1 MKTKVISVRLR
12 LEDLQSCF
20 DLCNSVRCP
29 TDIASTAISRA
40 LSILL
45 QNLRSSKALPTHT
58 EPTLLENSLSFK
70 EKLLSISLGDGEIEK
85 DIEVEKERDIEKER
99 EEHLPMFEEDILHDA
114 YTSEPDLSLDREL
127 EDEITKQI
135 RLIEMEE
142 EIDLLSKILIT

>member
-1 MKTKVISVRLR
+1 MKTKVLSVRLR

-20 DLCNSVRCP
+20 DLCSSVRCP
-29 TDIASTAISRA
+29 TDVASTAICRT

-58 EPTLLENSLSFK
+58 EPALLENSLSFK
-70 EKLLSISLGDGEIEK
+70 EKLPSVELSPFAQP
-85 DIEVEKERDIEKER
+85 ER
-99 EEHLPMFEEDILHDA
+99 ESSQEDIKEDLSFLGEDILHDA
-114 YTSEPDLSLDREL
+114 YISEPDLSLDREL

>member
-20 DLCNSVRCP
+20 DLCNSVKCP

-45 QNLRSSKALPTHT
+45 QNLRSSKALPTHA
-58 EPTLLENSLSFK
+58 EATLLENSLSFK
-70 EKLLSISLGDGEIEK
+70 EKLLSISLGDGE
-85 DIEVEKERDIEKER
+85 VEKERAIEKER
-99 EEHLPMFEEDILHDA
+99 EEPLLMFEEEILHDA